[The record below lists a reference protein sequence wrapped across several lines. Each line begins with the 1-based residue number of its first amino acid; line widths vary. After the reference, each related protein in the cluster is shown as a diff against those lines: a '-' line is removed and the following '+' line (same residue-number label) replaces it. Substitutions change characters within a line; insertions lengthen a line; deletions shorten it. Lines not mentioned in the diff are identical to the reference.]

1 MAKRGSLYISTGNVE
16 LRFDDA
22 LTVVNE
28 THTFANE
35 VVSQTLEDGSLLTDH
50 IIVLQDELESQ
61 VFVSNSVR
69 GESEDVYSTLKQ
81 IRNNR
86 KLCSVYTDHEL
97 YSNMAIESVT
107 APHEAP
113 MTKCITF
120 TIKFKRVDWTDKVN
134 NRYRNYYPPR
144 KFEDPLVPQL
154 QSIFN
159 DIPNDIYTDRQ
170 NHKIARAKQNAKFG
184 SFGNIDD
191 IETSAVSRNDL
202 GALVPLDNSRFPAT
216 SSIYDI
222 IKKISTRNDFTEEEI
237 ESFFAV
243 NVRDV
248 IVEGLFTVDE
258 NRLSDIYQL
267 IASNIN
273 YISYLDFMP
282 CSFNIIVE
290 GQVIQFELVYNN
302 LLTVWKCG
310 IKDALGQS
318 IIENMTM
325 MAGVNNIQDLL
336 LKYHKLG
343 NESSIITEDLVI
355 VGLYATEPMSE
366 DKPVYQRGIESSQYA
381 FTENAEGVPPCYLCY
396 FTNKEASEVY
406 KNYINGEKLE
416 EDNTLELLG
425 DYAVG

>member
-1 MAKRGSLYISTGNVE
+1 MANRDILYIRTSRSKIMFN
-16 LRFDDA
+16 DA

-35 VVSQTLEDGSLLTDH
+35 VVSQTLEDGSFLTDH

-61 VFVSNSVR
+61 VFVSNSVKW
-69 GESEDVYSTLKQ
+69 GSEDAYSTLKE

-86 KLCSVYTDHEL
+86 ELCTVYTRHEI

-113 MTKCITF
+113 MVGTLTF
-120 TIKFKRVDWTDKVN
+120 TIKFKKVDWTGKAN
-134 NRYRNYYPPR
+134 NTYGNYYPA
-144 KFEDPLVPQL
+144 KDFEEPLVPEL
-154 QSIFN
+154 QSISS
-159 DIPNDIYTDRQ
+159 DIPNDIYTNRRNQ
-170 NHKIARAKQNAKFG
+170 KIARAKQNAKFG

-273 YISYLDFMP
+273 YISSLDFMP
-282 CSFNIIVE
+282 CSFNVIVE

-343 NESSIITEDLVI
+343 NESSVVTEDLVI
-355 VGLYATEPMSE
+355 LGLYATEPMGE

-381 FTENAEGVPPCYLCY
+381 FTENEEGVPPCYLCY

-416 EDNTLELLG
+416 DDDTLELLG